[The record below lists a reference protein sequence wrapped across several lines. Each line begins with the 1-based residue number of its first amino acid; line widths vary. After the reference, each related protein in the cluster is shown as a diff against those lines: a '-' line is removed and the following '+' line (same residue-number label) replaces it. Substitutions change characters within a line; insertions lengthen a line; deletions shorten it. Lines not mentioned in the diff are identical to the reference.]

1 MEETVR
7 AWALGWT
14 VLSGQDLADGMDA
27 AIGGVMLQSLDW
39 QGGFRDRELPV
50 TNQQREMVLPPLQAS
65 IDTIKAKV
73 FPIHG
78 L

>member
-1 MEETVR
+1 
-7 AWALGWT
+7 
-14 VLSGQDLADGMDA
+14 MDA

-39 QGGFRDRELPV
+39 QGGFRDQGIACDESAAGNGVAL
-50 TNQQREMVLPPLQAS
+50 LQAS
-65 IDTIKAKV
+65 IDTLKAKI